1 VILKVGPIEV
11 EMRLDPE
18 LTASGDFG
26 RYDPVPSPVVR
37 IAPGLPARIEAMT
50 ALHEMIHHIDEANG
64 MQLREWQTRVLEQA
78 LAGLVVDN
86 PLACAGWFRAILAEV
101 PSGPASS
108 REDGEVPGPS
118 RRQEDGGVEPPRAGL
133 PGGGGAFLL

>member
-1 VILKVGPIEV
+1 MILKVGAVEV

-26 RYDPVPSPVVR
+26 RYDSAPSPVIR

-50 ALHEMIHHIDEANG
+50 ALHEMIHHIDESNG

-78 LAGLVVDN
+78 IAGLIVDN
-86 PLACAGWFRAILAEV
+86 PLACAGWFRAILAEG
-101 PSGPASS
+101 PSGPASP
-108 REDGEVPGPS
+108 REDGEGSMPS
-118 RRQEDGGVEPPRAGL
+118 PCQEDGGVEPPRAVQ
-133 PGGGGAFLL
+133 PEGGGAFLL